1 MTTPRVLFLG
11 AGDAFSSGGRHQA
24 AYLVQGRDTT
34 FLLDCG
40 VTVLASLKRQCVD
53 PASID
58 TVLISHLHGDHF
70 AGIPF
75 LLLEYI
81 YATPRRKPLR
91 IAGPPGTEDRV
102 WTLFRTMY
110 RETGSLPLPFELE
123 FVELLPKKSWIIDD
137 LQTDPF
143 RVPHQEKEIS
153 LGLRVQL
160 DGRVILYSG
169 DTGWTEELVTQS
181 EGADLFIC
189 ECCFFETRV
198 PTHLDYPR
206 IAENHHRFG
215 SRELVLTHLGREV
228 LDRHSEIKIKTAHDG
243 LAVDLVG

>member
-1 MTTPRVLFLG
+1 
-11 AGDAFSSGGRHQA
+11 
-24 AYLVQGRDTT
+24 
-34 FLLDCG
+34 
-40 VTVLASLKRQCVD
+40 
-53 PASID
+53 
-58 TVLISHLHGDHF
+58 
-70 AGIPF
+70 
-75 LLLEYI
+75 
-81 YATPRRKPLR
+81 
-91 IAGPPGTEDRV
+91 
-102 WTLFRTMY
+102 MY

-137 LQTDPF
+137 LRTDPF